1 MRCRTKSPACCLRH
15 MEYGLTGVNS
25 HPRSVLCN
33 YSVYWGLHCI
43 FTALQGLQLPLPLE
57 TCPTSTLPHICFA
70 VRALHVLRTCNRCK
84 PGAAQPSLH
93 SPTVT
98 TYSHS
103 RTLRQHKAESPLT
116 SPPVG
121 SPRGVS
127 KLPLLLALQGGS
139 TGQLWSRDSQLLS

>member
-1 MRCRTKSPACCLRH
+1 MPCLLPEAH
-15 MEYGLTGVNS
+15 GIWSN
-25 HPRSVLCN
+25 RSKFTSQVCSMQLQCLL
-33 YSVYWGLHCI
+33 YKIMHCI

-121 SPRGVS
+121 SPRGAS